1 MELRQL
7 EYLVAVVEEGGFTR
21 AADRVQIS
29 QSGVSAQIRQL
40 ERELGQLL
48 LDRSGRTVTTT
59 VAGQAV
65 LPFARAALA
74 AVAGARE
81 AADELAG
88 LVRGRVT
95 VGMVTGC
102 ALPGFFAALAAFH
115 RAHPQVEVSLVE
127 RSSADLVEAVAG
139 GRLDLVVAGV
149 HGPARPGLERLV
161 LVDEPLVAAVGPD
174 SPLAGRRSVGLAALA
189 EETLICLPEGAGV
202 RAAFDEGC
210 VRAGLAPAVAL
221 EASSPTVVAD
231 LAARGLGV
239 AVLSASMLDGRA
251 DLTQVP
257 ISGPCPPARL
267 EVLWRSPE
275 VAGPAARRL
284 ADVVR
289 AELGGAGR

>member
-1 MELRQL
+1 
-7 EYLVAVVEEGGFTR
+7 
-21 AADRVQIS
+21 
-29 QSGVSAQIRQL
+29 
-40 ERELGQLL
+40 
-48 LDRSGRTVTTT
+48 
-59 VAGQAV
+59 
-65 LPFARAALA
+65 
-74 AVAGARE
+74 VAGARE

-88 LVRGRVT
+88 LVRGRIA

-127 RSSADLVEAVAG
+127 QGSAELVEAVVG

-149 HGPARPGLERLV
+149 HGPPRPGLQRLV
-161 LVDEPLVAAVGPD
+161 LVDEPLVAAVAPD
-174 SPLAGRRSVGLAALA
+174 SPLAGRRSVGLPALA
-189 EETLICLPEGAGV
+189 EEALICLPEGAGV

-210 VRAGLAPAVAL
+210 ARAGLVAAVAL
-221 EASSPTVVAD
+221 EASSPAVVAD

-239 AVLSASMLDGRA
+239 AVLSASMLDART
-251 DLTQVP
+251 DLTPVP
-257 ISGPCPPARL
+257 ISGPCPSARL
-267 EVLWRSPE
+267 EVLWRAPE